1 MSASHDTMKERSP
14 RHHSLCG
21 QPKGAEEIFENVDC
35 DRLCFHLE
43 CPKSGGREGCQAEG
57 NKELA
62 TGYCGR
68 DVLTKEPDFQ
78 AQRGRFVEEL
88 EASNQRVI
96 FHPKFHCELNLI
108 GRFNCSANEKTVVIL
123 LRHYERL
130 F

>member
-21 QPKGAEEIFENVDC
+21 QPKGAEEIFRERGLLNGKRSDG
-35 DRLCFHLE
+35 LCFHLE

-78 AQRGRFVEEL
+78 AQRGKFVEEL

-96 FHPKFHCELNLI
+96 FLSGVSSLRVKPHW
-108 GRFNCSANEKTVVIL
+108 TVLVL
-123 LRHYERL
+123 
-130 F
+130 